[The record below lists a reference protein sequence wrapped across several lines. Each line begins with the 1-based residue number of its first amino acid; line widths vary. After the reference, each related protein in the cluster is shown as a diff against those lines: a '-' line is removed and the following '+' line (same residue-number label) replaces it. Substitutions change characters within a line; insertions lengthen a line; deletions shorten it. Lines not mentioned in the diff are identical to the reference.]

1 MQVCSDK
8 SLAYRSRYYHD
19 IMAVNNLSKGE
30 AYYKLPDSYVI
41 FICLFDPY
49 GKGASTYNFK
59 TYDDVTKVVSKDGR
73 HTICFNL
80 DKVDDLE
87 EGKLK
92 ELMKYIANKPSN
104 DDFVDILDKKIS
116 KIKNNDSLKIEYM
129 FFNAE
134 LADERAKGIDI
145 GIEQGIKEGINK
157 GIKEGISKGIKEGI
171 SKGKKEGIKEGKK
184 EGREE
189 TIKEIAITMQ
199 KEGNSLEF
207 ISKIVKLSIEEVNQI
222 IKENKN

>member
-41 FICLFDPY
+41 FIC
-49 GKGASTYNFK
+49 
-59 TYDDVTKVVSKDGR
+59 
-73 HTICFNL
+73 FNL

-92 ELMKYIANKPSN
+92 ELMKYLANKPCN

-134 LADERAKGIDI
+134 LADERARGIN
-145 GIEQGIKEGINK
+145 QGIKQGTEK
-157 GIKEGISKGIKEGI
+157 GTEQT
-171 SKGKKEGIKEGKK
+171 KKEIVINLYNEGQKVDF
-184 EGREE
+184 
-189 TIKEIAITMQ
+189 IAKM
-199 KEGNSLEF
+199 
-207 ISKIVKLSIEEVNQI
+207 VKLSINDVEEI
-222 IKENKN
+222 IDKNKKLSI